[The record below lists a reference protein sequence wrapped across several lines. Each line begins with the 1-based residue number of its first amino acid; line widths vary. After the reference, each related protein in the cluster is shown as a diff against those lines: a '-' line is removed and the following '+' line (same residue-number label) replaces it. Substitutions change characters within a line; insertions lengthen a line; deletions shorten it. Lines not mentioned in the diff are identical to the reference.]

1 MILINGQP
9 ENRIE
14 IADRGL
20 QYGDGLFE
28 TIAYRNGRLEFFPEH
43 ICRLL
48 AGSQRLNILFTS
60 EQQQQ
65 LEAEVAAVCQQLEN
79 DAVIKI
85 ILTRGSGGR
94 GYRYQPGMQA
104 TRIVSTHPMPV
115 YPAKHT
121 TGIMVRICQ
130 QRLANNPVLAGIKH
144 LNRLEQ
150 VLARNEWQDEQI
162 AEGLMFD
169 YQDKLIEGTMSNVF
183 LVQNNQLWTPDL
195 STAGIA
201 GIMRQKLI
209 EIAQQQ
215 GISCHV
221 VPLQAEHIKQADEM
235 FMCNSLIGI
244 WPVSDIVDY
253 AIELPHGPLTKQLQQ
268 ALIAHH

>member
-9 ENRIE
+9 ESRIE

-28 TIAYRNGRLEFFPEH
+28 TIAYRHGRLEFFPQH
-43 ICRLL
+43 IRRLL
-48 AGSQRLNILFTS
+48 AGCQRLNILFPP

-79 DAVIKI
+79 NAVIKI
-85 ILTRGSGGR
+85 IVTRGSGGR
-94 GYRYQPGMQA
+94 GYRYQSGMQA
-104 TRIVSTHPMPV
+104 TRIISTHPMPV
-115 YPAKHT
+115 YPATHAAGVT
-121 TGIMVRICQ
+121 VRICQ
-130 QRLANNPVLAGIKH
+130 QRLANNPTLAGIKH

-169 YQDKLIEGTMSNVF
+169 YQDRLIEGTMSNVF

-201 GIMRQKLI
+201 GIMRQKVI

-215 GISCHV
+215 GIDCHV
-221 VPLQAEHIKQADEM
+221 TPLKLEQLKQATEI

-244 WPVSDIVDY
+244 WPVRHIVDY

-268 ALIAHH
+268 ALTSHH